1 VSNPGSEGSDS
12 ERARKPVPAVTDE
25 VGHVANP
32 DNGVVPSTKNELG
45 ARPKV
50 AGDFA
55 DITSYTI
62 LPPRYVIVPSWAVCS
77 TK

>member
-1 VSNPGSEGSDS
+1 MLTND
-12 ERARKPVPAVTDE
+12 
-25 VGHVANP
+25 
-32 DNGVVPSTKNELG
+32 LG
-45 ARPKV
+45 ARTKV